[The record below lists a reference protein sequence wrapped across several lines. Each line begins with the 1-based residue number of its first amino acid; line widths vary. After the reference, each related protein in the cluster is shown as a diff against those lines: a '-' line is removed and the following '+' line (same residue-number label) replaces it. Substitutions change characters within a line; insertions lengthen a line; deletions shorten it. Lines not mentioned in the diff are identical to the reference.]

1 MKTRLTRAQHDIMTG
16 LNENDQECICSRY
29 IQVICTYFPHVKQ
42 PRIHQNKTL
51 SLTEKQIYI
60 DVKK

>member
-1 MKTRLTRAQHDIMTG
+1 MTG

-29 IQVICTYFPHVKQ
+29 IQVLCPYFPHVKQ
-42 PRIHQNKTL
+42 PTIYQNKTL